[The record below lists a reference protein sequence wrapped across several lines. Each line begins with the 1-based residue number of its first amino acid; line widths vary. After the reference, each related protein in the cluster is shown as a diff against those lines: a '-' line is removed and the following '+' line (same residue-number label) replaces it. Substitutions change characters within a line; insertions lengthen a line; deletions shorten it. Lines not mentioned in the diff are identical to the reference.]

1 MTSLNDSKKAGGD
14 SWKVKELSWSFLH
27 ERCLSVAV
35 VDASCSSL
43 GFQKWRSQRRSELN
57 VGVIEALA

>member
-1 MTSLNDSKKAGGD
+1 MTSLNDSKKAGVD
-14 SWKVKELSWSFLH
+14 SWKVKELSWSSLD

-43 GFQKWRSQRRSELN
+43 GFQKQRSQRRSELN